1 MKYVSIGAQKK
12 ANFDRNHAVSK
23 RSLSPLPTPYHRHPS
38 SRCVQTYQRP
48 DIFRTK
54 LFASRR
60 LLVISAPHR
69 HPAKA
74 ATATVGNRLTVDPR
88 TLTPLVLVRIQVP
101 QPSYHLEITDKF
113 CLQSFAR

>member
-69 HPAKA
+69 PPAKA

-101 QPSYHLEITDKF
+101 QP
-113 CLQSFAR
+113 LQ